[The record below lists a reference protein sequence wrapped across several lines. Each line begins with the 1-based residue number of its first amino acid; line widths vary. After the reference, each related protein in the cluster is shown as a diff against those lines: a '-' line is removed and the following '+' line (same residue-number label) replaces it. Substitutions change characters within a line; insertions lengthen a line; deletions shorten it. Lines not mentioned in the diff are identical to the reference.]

1 MRYKTTSPLEGR
13 GAQVRKVR
21 LPPGPDG
28 EKVGLDDYLVAHDP
42 QAFHALFDSA
52 HPATELNIQQSNAI
66 VEPYPLNALCGP
78 FKRLVLEGAAAK
90 QCPPDFIAVPWVRD
104 EASIPVD
111 ALEVA
116 YTHEELKWLV
126 GKSPDELRAIHAAK
140 RELDGAL
147 VGFTGAGG

>member
-1 MRYKTTSPLEGR
+1 MNKWIAEVESSGATAVRQVSADDRLE
-13 GAQVRKVR
+13 ANVQQ
-21 LPPGPDG
+21 
-28 EKVGLDDYLVAHDP
+28 AH
-42 QAFHALFDSA
+42 
-52 HPATELNIQQSNAI
+52 TELQLDSEWQLDRPRKGLNQRLGDLFAVDPVVR
-66 VEPYPLNALCGP
+66 VESH
-78 FKRLVLEGAAAK
+78 VLGE
-90 QCPPDFIAVPWVRD
+90 VVLWVRD
-104 EASIPVD
+104 EASSPVD